1 MMIVMGLDV
10 SKHAGWAVWNS
21 ERAIASIKCDVLEF
35 PAKASIEYC
44 ADQMGLKISALIK
57 EHKPD
62 FIVLE
67 TALKMS
73 PGGSAVSIVSSCML
87 HGAVYATLGNWGK
100 PWGTISVGTWRRM
113 FFGQGFIAPQIPV
126 MGKGGVQEVDQ
137 KTGKLKFKSDWKRA
151 AIEQCEREGIELPS
165 KKTIR
170 DNAAEAAALA
180 VCWRGAEIHA
190 GRYIPAFQGF
200 LQARN
205 EKRAAA

>member
-1 MMIVMGLDV
+1 MKVLGLDV
-10 SKHAGWAVWNS
+10 SKHAGWAVWETHRS
-21 ERAIASIKCDVLEF
+21 ISSIKCDVLEF

-44 ADQMGLKISALIK
+44 ADQMGLKITALIK
-57 EHKPD
+57 DHKPD

-113 FFGQGFIAPQIPV
+113 FFGKDPSLPQTPI
-126 MGKGGVQEVDQ
+126 MDKNGVQARDS
-137 KTGKLKFKSDWKRA
+137 KGRLKFKTEWKQA
-151 AIEQCEREGIELPS
+151 VIEQCEREGIELPS
-165 KKTIR
+165 KKTIK

-190 GRYIPAFQGF
+190 GRYRPAFQAF
-200 LQARN
+200 LQQRN
-205 EKRAAA
+205 ERVAA